1 MLVQV
6 TLPIIN
12 EQQQS
17 EYYFGPQGFIILTSD
32 LAIAQAK
39 DNLGLLHD
47 GDLPTHTQSWEIV
60 AQDTELGDPYFID
73 KSDFTGAIY
82 TTIPGCW
89 TKILVATSVKKFIE
103 CLELLQDAA
112 PQQQALFV
120 PDSSVLDTPMV
131 LAELELLLRKLSGAV
146 HFWRDFFTGYQAW
159 LNEDDDFDEELD
171 EALAHDIPQE

>member
-17 EYYFGPQGFIILTSD
+17 EYYFGPQGFMILTSD
-32 LAIAQAK
+32 AAIAQAK

-47 GDLPTHTQSWEIV
+47 GDLPTHTQSWEVV

-73 KSDFTGAIY
+73 KSDFTGAVY
-82 TTIPGCW
+82 TTTPGCW
-89 TKILVATSVKKFIE
+89 TKTLVATSVNKFIE
-103 CLELLQDAA
+103 CLELLQDAS

-120 PDSSVLDTPMV
+120 PDSTVLDTPMV
-131 LAELELLLRKLSGAV
+131 LAELELLLGKLSGAV
-146 HFWRDFFTGYQAW
+146 NFWGDFFAGYQSW
-159 LNEDDDFDEELD
+159 LNDDDDFDEELD
-171 EALAHDIPQE
+171 EDFSQQFPQE